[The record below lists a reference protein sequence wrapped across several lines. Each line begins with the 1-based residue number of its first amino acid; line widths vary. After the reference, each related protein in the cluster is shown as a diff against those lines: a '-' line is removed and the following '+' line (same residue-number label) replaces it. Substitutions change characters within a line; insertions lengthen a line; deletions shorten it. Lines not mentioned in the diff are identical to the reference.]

1 MRTVSAYWRPLS
13 IEQAFEL
20 LDRPDAVVLGGGTKL
35 QSELSA
41 AAVEVV
47 DLQALQLD
55 GIVPGE
61 GDALSIGSMTTLQQV
76 ADSDEVPAV
85 VRDAARREQPSTLRT
100 QATVGGCIATGDPES
115 ELLAVL
121 LVHEAVVRMDDGTS
135 VEERP
140 LDAVLARL
148 PLPASTILLGVT
160 IATSGVAA
168 VSRTARTRADKAIV
182 AAAGAPGRRRAPH
195 RAGRGGADGRSW
207 WNAATISIR
216 SGTSA
221 DPASI
226 AEPWPRFISRVSRR
240 RSHDGHRHQ
249 TQWRPNGS
257 DVRAGRHPADC
268 AAPARL
274 LQRPI
279 RLVDR

>member
-1 MRTVSAYWRPLS
+1 MASQDWGPSALYAVAPLAQRLTMRTVSAYWRPLS

-35 QSELSA
+35 QSEPSD

-47 DLQALQLD
+47 DLQALRLD
-55 GIVPGE
+55 GIEPGE

-76 ADSDEVPAV
+76 ADADGVPAV

-121 LVHEAVVRMDDGTS
+121 LVHEAMVRMDDGTS

-168 VSRTARTRADKAIV
+168 VSRTARTNADKVIV
-182 AAAGAPGRRRAPH
+182 AAAAREADGERHIALAGVAARPLLVESAGDLDPIGDFRGSGEYRRAL
-195 RAGRGGADGRSW
+195 
-207 WNAATISIR
+207 AAIHLAR
-216 SGTSA
+216 V
-221 DPASI
+221 
-226 AEPWPRFISRVSRR
+226 AEAI
-240 RSHDGHRHQ
+240 
-249 TQWRPNGS
+249 T
-257 DVRAGRHPADC
+257 
-268 AAPARL
+268 
-274 LQRPI
+274 
-279 RLVDR
+279 